1 MAVTIEDVKKIADL
15 ARLAFSEEEYIQFT
29 GEMNT
34 ILGYMDKLNKLDTTG
49 VVPMSHPAGGV
60 NFMREDELK
69 PSISPEEALKNA
81 PAREDNFFSVP
92 KVI

>member
-1 MAVTIEDVKKIADL
+1 MAVTLDEVKKIAEL
-15 ARLAFSEEEYIQFT
+15 ARLDFTEEEYIRFT
-29 GEMNT
+29 GEMNR
-34 ILGYMDKLNKLDTTG
+34 ILEYMDKLNELDTAG
-49 VVPMSHPAGGV
+49 VEPMAHPAGGV

-69 PSISPEEALKNA
+69 PSLTPEEALKNA